1 MIMELSSVE
10 SEEVDGVKIYEVQ
23 ERKPSLLENL
33 LNIWEDSVLATH
45 LFLSDEEINQIKEYV
60 PQALSGVEH
69 LMIAENESH
78 KVIAFMGTE
87 NNRLEMLF
95 LSPAE
100 RGKGIGRKLV
110 QYGISNY
117 GVREVTVNEQN
128 PQAVGFY
135 EHLGF
140 ETYKRTE
147 LDEEGNPYPL
157 LYMKLRNGN

>member
-1 MIMELSSVE
+1 M
-10 SEEVDGVKIYEVQ
+10 KIYEVQ
-23 ERKPSLLENL
+23 ERKSSLLGNL
-33 LNIWEDSVLATH
+33 LNIWEDSVRATH

-60 PQALSGVEH
+60 PQALRGVEH
-69 LMIAENESH
+69 LMLAENESH

-95 LSPAE
+95 LSSAE

-147 LDEEGNPYPL
+147 LDEEGDPYPL
-157 LYMKLRNGN
+157 LYMKLRKGIDGTLF